1 MRALPEAFDTVVG
14 ERGLRLSGGERQRIA
29 VARALLKDAPILVLD
44 EATSN
49 VDVAAETGIQA
60 SIEDLRR
67 GRTTVIIAH
76 RLSTVRGADRILVL
90 DRGRLEEAGT
100 HRELLD
106 RRRPLRETRGRP
118 GDGEMSAVAAPGS
131 ARGTSTGGAVRRLVT
146 SLRPIASLLRPY
158 RAWFAAGVFTNLLVH
173 LCTFGAAVAG
183 AVMVGQALRG
193 DPASSLVPLVWVVV
207 GLVIPIA
214 VFGWLEVVVVHVM
227 SFRLL
232 NDLRRELYERF
243 RLLSPAYFLQRRSGD
258 VARASMAD
266 VELLELFTSHLAPP
280 LVVAFVV
287 PVVAV
292 VGLLVVEPML
302 ALIVVPFVV
311 LAASVPS
318 WLLRRAQD
326 EGERLR
332 SELGDLGAN
341 VVDVVQGT
349 REILAASAESVMLD
363 RVEAQHERIR
373 RTSIAHGRRSGVE
386 HAATDAITALAAIAV
401 LGVAAVQ
408 VSAGSLAA
416 TQLPVAVILAAG
428 AFAPLASLTGTLREV
443 GQVSAAGGPHQ
454 RADARPAHGR
464 GSGRRRGCRGHARYS
479 RAARRR
485 FDRVRFRYA
494 DDLPEVVHQVSFT
507 IEPGETVALVGH
519 SGAGKS
525 TCANLLLRFWDV
537 RGGSISVGG
546 RDVRAIAQRNLRAA
560 IAVVPQDVYLFH
572 DSVHENIRVG
582 NMDAGDDLVERAA
595 NLAQALPFIERLP
608 EGWHTV
614 LGERG
619 ASLSGGQRQRIAIAR
634 ALVKDAPILVM
645 DEAVANLDAE
655 SEAALRAAMAEVVKD
670 RTTFLIAHRPSTIR
684 TADRVVV
691 LAHGQVVETGTYDE
705 LMAADGH
712 LARLLS
718 DSPVILP

>member
-1 MRALPEAFDTVVG
+1 MSTVTKRG
-14 ERGLRLSGGERQRIA
+14 SER
-29 VARALLKDAPILVLD
+29 DAP
-44 EATSN
+44 S
-49 VDVAAETGIQA
+49 
-60 SIEDLRR
+60 
-67 GRTTVIIAH
+67 
-76 RLSTVRGADRILVL
+76 
-90 DRGRLEEAGT
+90 
-100 HRELLD
+100 
-106 RRRPLRETRGRP
+106 
-118 GDGEMSAVAAPGS
+118 
-131 ARGTSTGGAVRRLVT
+131 GGAVRRLVN

-158 RAWFAAGVFTNLLVH
+158 RLWFAGGVITNLLVH

-183 AVMVGQALRG
+183 AVMVGRALG
-193 DPASSLVPLVWVVV
+193 GAPASELKPLVWLVV

-214 VFGWLEVVVVHVM
+214 LFGWLEVVVVHVM

-243 RLLSPAYFLQRRSGD
+243 RLLSPAYFLHRRSGD

-280 LVVAFVV
+280 LVVAFAV

-292 VGLLVVEPML
+292 VGLLLVEPLL

-311 LAASVPS
+311 AAASVPS
-318 WLLRRAQD
+318 WLLSRAQD

-332 SELGDLGAN
+332 TELGDLGAN

-349 REILAASAESVMLD
+349 REILAASAENVMLD

-373 RTSIAHGRRSGVE
+373 RTSIAHGRRSGIE

-401 LGVAAVQ
+401 LGAAAVQ
-408 VSAGSLAA
+408 ASTGSLAA
-416 TQLPVAVILAAG
+416 TQIPVAVILAAG
-428 AFAPLASLTGTLREV
+428 AFAPLASLTSTLREV
-443 GQVSAAGGPHQ
+443 GQVTAAAGRINELMRAEPVVVDRAGVTPVAEGAAVHQ
-454 RADARPAHGR
+454 PMRIE
-464 GSGRRRGCRGHARYS
+464 
-479 RAARRR
+479 

-494 DDLPEVVHQVSFT
+494 DDLPEVVHEVSFT

-525 TCANLLLRFWDV
+525 TCANLLLRLWDV
-537 RGGSISVGG
+537 RDGTVSVDG
-546 RDVRAIAQRNLRAA
+546 RDVRDFAQRDLRAS

-572 DSVHENIRVG
+572 DSVRENVRLG

-595 NLAQALPFIERLP
+595 SLAQALPFIERLP
-608 EGWHTV
+608 DGWGSV

-655 SEAALRAAMAEVVKD
+655 SEAALRDAIAEVVKD
-670 RTTFLIAHRPSTIR
+670 RTTLLIAHRPSTIR

-691 LAHGQVVETGTYDE
+691 LAQGQVVESGTFDD
-705 LMAADGH
+705 LMVADGH

-718 DSPVILP
+718 DSPVVLDPDP

>member
-1 MRALPEAFDTVVG
+1 
-14 ERGLRLSGGERQRIA
+14 
-29 VARALLKDAPILVLD
+29 
-44 EATSN
+44 
-49 VDVAAETGIQA
+49 
-60 SIEDLRR
+60 
-67 GRTTVIIAH
+67 
-76 RLSTVRGADRILVL
+76 
-90 DRGRLEEAGT
+90 
-100 HRELLD
+100 
-106 RRRPLRETRGRP
+106 
-118 GDGEMSAVAAPGS
+118 MSAVTAPGS
-131 ARGTSTGGAVRRLVT
+131 VHEHPSGGAVRRLVT
-146 SLRPIASLLRPY
+146 SLRPITSLLRPY
-158 RAWFAAGVFTNLLVH
+158 RAWFVGGVLTNLMVH

-183 AVMVGQALRG
+183 AIMVGRALG
-193 DPASSLVPLVWVVV
+193 GVPTSDLVPLVWLVV

-214 VFGWLEVVVVHVM
+214 LFGWLEVVVVHVM

-292 VGLLVVEPML
+292 AGLMVVEPVL

-349 REILAASAESVMLD
+349 REILAASAEGVMLD

-401 LGVAAVQ
+401 LGVAAMA

-428 AFAPLASLTGTLREV
+428 AFAPLASLTSTLREV
-443 GQVSAAGGPHQ
+443 GQVSAAAGRINELMSAEPVVLD
-454 RADARPAHGR
+454 RAGVEEAPDSPARAHEPL
-464 GSGRRRGCRGHARYS
+464 SI
-479 RAARRR
+479 R

-494 DDLPEVVHQVSFT
+494 DDLPEVVHGVSFT

-537 RGGSISVGG
+537 RDGSISVGG
-546 RDVRAIAQRNLRAA
+546 RDVRDVAQRDLRAA

-572 DSVHENIRVG
+572 DSVLENIRVG

-595 NLAQALPFIERLP
+595 RLAQAMPFIERLP

-655 SEAALRAAMAEVVKD
+655 SEAALRTAIAEVVKD
-670 RTTFLIAHRPSTIR
+670 RTTLLIAHRPSTIR
-684 TADRVVV
+684 TADRVVM
-691 LAHGQVVETGTYDE
+691 LAQGHVAETGTYDQ
-705 LMAADGH
+705 LMAGGGH
-712 LARLLS
+712 LAGLLS
-718 DSPVILP
+718 ERPVVLDPDP